1 MKTISFA
8 SFLKQNNVQ
17 PQKKVRALGIDL
29 GTTNSTAAE
38 AVFDPESLISVQ
50 VSCIPVEQTGPDG
63 KSISPF
69 VPSMVA
75 IHKGSAVIGHG
86 AKRMRSHLAEN
97 NLMWRKNLFFES
109 KNDMGIRTTYHLA
122 PQGFR
127 YAWEIGGR
135 VLNFLNDAACAAD
148 PAGFEKTVLT
158 VPASFQSAQRNDTR
172 KAASFADILLGG
184 FIDEPVAAFLDYLF
198 THGLK
203 GIDLTSGPKNLL
215 VFDFGGGTCDVA
227 VLRVAV
233 SAADNA
239 LCVSPVAISR
249 YHRLGGGDIDRAI
262 VHELLIPLVCR
273 QNGLRYADMGY
284 EEKKRFFEPSLM
296 GIAESL
302 KIDLC
307 DKIQKRREKNPVA
320 KMLDRN
326 LVSELSGTF
335 ECRVFDNVIRL
346 KDPVLTEQQFETIL
360 QPFVDTA
367 LLYSKDTEYRH
378 TCSIFSPITDAL
390 ERCGFSQ
397 QKIDLCL
404 LAGGSSLI
412 LRVQEAVAHYFSN
425 AVTLVYPD
433 AESIQTTV
441 ARGAAYHALAL
452 ALTGKGVIETV
463 AQDSIS
469 IITDNGPVEIVP
481 EGAHLPYPADGEWG
495 VITGFA
501 MPAQAGP
508 DAVKVRVELVAGN
521 DGRPVSTG
529 VWTIENTAANKGDP
543 IRLSYKYDENQ
554 MFHLKMIIDDGIE
567 RPSYEAEIENP
578 LTCIVNPNRTE
589 IAILELEENLKTG
602 VVSNNMRDKE
612 YQRLAD
618 MYAEVGKR
626 EKAAYL
632 YKYVLRTWNQPD
644 SNILNKLGIL
654 YGEMGNRE
662 LQEKMYR
669 EAINTQASDISSPLY
684 NLALVHKDR
693 GELGKALAAVDE
705 AIARAPYSAPYKVLK
720 GIVLEKD
727 SRQKESKRVLE
738 EAATSFDPM
747 SAQTDWELS
756 LYRTCMQMLAKKDK
770 AEEAEKE
777 QIRRQEAKRKNQVE
791 MEKTGLLPAYIA

>member
-1 MKTISFA
+1 MTVHTHIFASRTIKMEGRMKTISFA

-302 KIDLC
+302 
-307 DKIQKRREKNPVA
+307 
-320 KMLDRN
+320 
-326 LVSELSGTF
+326 
-335 ECRVFDNVIRL
+335 
-346 KDPVLTEQQFETIL
+346 
-360 QPFVDTA
+360 
-367 LLYSKDTEYRH
+367 
-378 TCSIFSPITDAL
+378 
-390 ERCGFSQ
+390 
-397 QKIDLCL
+397 KIDLCL

-747 SAQTDWELS
+747 RAQTDWELS
-756 LYRTCMQMLAKKDK
+756 LYRTCMQMLAKKAK